1 VNKSAIVAKAAATD
15 EVINID
21 DMSKTSEGQNK
32 DFRTTDQH
40 YHYHYHTQSILTIPM
55 KNHGFYEKR
64 QAH

>member
-40 YHYHYHTQSILTIPM
+40 YHYHTQSILTIPM